1 MSSSATDCPHS
12 FAYNSRE
19 KKNKRKLL
27 TVLNRCTLCA
37 EGWTRCRPYVKN
49 EKMPGKSISF
59 KNNSAFL
66 KDNNNSY
73 VSFSSAQN
81 ASKFRAALLGAWPF

>member
-19 KKNKRKLL
+19 KRIKGNCSLFLTDAHYVQKAGLAVGL
-27 TVLNRCTLCA
+27 TVKMKRCLENQFRLKTILL
-37 EGWTRCRPYVKN
+37 
-49 EKMPGKSISF
+49 
-59 KNNSAFL
+59 FL

-73 VSFSSAQN
+73 VSFSSTQN